1 MNVKFLATTV
11 VTGLLLNATTSPA
24 PVAAQTAAQQ
34 AALESDSSFILTA
47 GSLGLL
53 QVKLG
58 KLAEKKG
65 SSDVVRD
72 FGKRMVDEYTKANE
86 ELKAGAKGAAYPAPV
101 LLRQHQQIVDQYARM
116 GKSDFDKSYMAE
128 MVSQHNGA
136 VQLFEREAKDGRV
149 QSLKQLATS
158 LLPTVQ
164 GHLTL
169 ATETAGTVGADVTAT
184 AEHTPAGIARGAATN
199 LGRSA
204 TSAADVALRPVSGH
218 DRQLDEALRPGAW

>member
-1 MNVKFLATTV
+1 MQPADETICGDRPSEFGTDQLFGAQQEDGIMHVKFLATTV
-11 VTGLLLNATTSPA
+11 VTGLLLSATTSPA

-86 ELKAGAKGAAYPAPV
+86 EIKAGAKGAAYPAPV

-128 MVSQHNGA
+128 MVSQHNES
-136 VQLFEREAKDGRV
+136 VQLFQREAKDGRV
-149 QSLKQLATS
+149 QLLKQLATS

-164 GHLTL
+164 GHLSL

-184 AEHTPAGIARGAATN
+184 TEH
-199 LGRSA
+199 
-204 TSAADVALRPVSGH
+204 V
-218 DRQLDEALRPGAW
+218 RQGS

>member
-1 MNVKFLATTV
+1 MAAQQEDGIMNVKFLATTV
-11 VTGLLLNATTSPA
+11 VTGLLLNATMGPA

-34 AALESDSSFILTA
+34 AALESDSTFLLTA
-47 GSLGLL
+47 GSLALM

-72 FGKRMVDEYTKANE
+72 FGKRMVDEYS
-86 ELKAGAKGAAYPAPV
+86 KAGEDIKTRAKGAAYPAPV
-101 LLRQHQQIVDQYARM
+101 LLRQHQQLVDQYTRL

-128 MVSQHNGA
+128 MVSQHNQA
-136 VQLFEREAKDGRV
+136 VQLYEREAKDGRV

-184 AEHTPAGIARGAATN
+184 AEH
-199 LGRSA
+199 
-204 TSAADVALRPVSGH
+204 GH
-218 DRQLDEALRPGAW
+218 QGGTQ

>member
-1 MNVKFLATTV
+1 MRVTVLTTAV
-11 VTGLLLNATTSPA
+11 VTGLLFNVTMAPA
-24 PVAAQTAAQQ
+24 PAAAQTAAQQ

-47 GSLGLL
+47 GSLGLM

-72 FGKRMVDEYTKANE
+72 FGKRMVDEYSKANE
-86 ELKAGAKGAAYPAPV
+86 ELKTAAKQAAYPAPV
-101 LLRQHQQIVDQYARM
+101 LLRQHQQIVDQYTRM
-116 GKSDFDKSYMAE
+116 GRSDFDKNYIAE
-128 MVSQHNGA
+128 MVSQHDQA
-136 VQLFEREAKDGRV
+136 VRLFQREAKDGRV
-149 QSLKQLATS
+149 QSLKQLASS

-184 AEHTPAGIARGAATN
+184 AEHARQG
-199 LGRSA
+199 S
-204 TSAADVALRPVSGH
+204 
-218 DRQLDEALRPGAW
+218 